1 MFSCIHG
8 LAGITSTDVRS
19 TAKKALEEYTR
30 QQSNKHSP
38 LNRMKTGHPETLINN
53 TYNKMQKNNNLPY
66 ILYWYTL
73 KHLQHPNKYPSPE
86 GKLVSY
92 KSNVFLNLAHF
103 GE

>member
-1 MFSCIHG
+1 MFGCIHG

-53 TYNKMQKNNNLPY
+53 TYNKMQKKKKIFLPY
-66 ILYWYTL
+66 CIGI
-73 KHLQHPNKYPSPE
+73 P
-86 GKLVSY
+86 
-92 KSNVFLNLAHF
+92 
-103 GE
+103 

>member
-1 MFSCIHG
+1 MFGFIHG

-53 TYNKMQKNNNLPY
+53 TYNKM
-66 ILYWYTL
+66 
-73 KHLQHPNKYPSPE
+73 
-86 GKLVSY
+86 
-92 KSNVFLNLAHF
+92 
-103 GE
+103 